1 MRVARLLSPAVKLL
15 TDFNPRIQQSAAT
28 RIGAQV
34 CAPMRSQSPAAYQY
48 TAPENR
54 LVAVIVTG
62 RVIVVA
68 PIRVIAVGRRVIR
81 RIRSRIIITG
91 VIRRHVR
98 ALRTSAQKSCDDAGT
113 EQSEPKH
120 S

>member
-1 MRVARLLSPAVKLL
+1 MPIARLLSPAAKLL
-15 TDFNPRIQQSAAT
+15 TDFNPRIQQSGAT
-28 RIGAQV
+28 RTGAQL
-34 CAPMRSQSPAAYQY
+34 CAPMRSQAPVANHY

-68 PIRVIAVGRRVIR
+68 PIRVIAVVVIGWRRIIR

-98 ALRTSAQKSCDDAGT
+98 ALRTPAQKSCDDAAA
-113 EQSEPKH
+113 EQ
-120 S
+120 